1 MTAASRAA
9 CQPRARGRR
18 ANRAT
23 PNSGQENPMSVT
35 LIAKIKAKP
44 GSEKALE
51 EAFRDMI
58 KKVRAAE
65 PGCQAYILHRSPKDG
80 TQFTWYETYTDQA
93 AFDNHRKTEH
103 MKEMGGRIK
112 DLLDGPTQIEF
123 LEELDRR

>member
-1 MTAASRAA
+1 
-9 CQPRARGRR
+9 
-18 ANRAT
+18 
-23 PNSGQENPMSVT
+23 MSVT

-58 KKVRAAE
+58 KKVRAADS
-65 PGCQAYILHRSPKDG
+65 GYQAYILHKSPKDG
-80 TQFTWYETYTDQA
+80 TQFTWYETYSDQA

-103 MKEMGGRIK
+103 MKEMGARIK